1 MAGTADEVLVTY
13 ADNLT
18 TLDLR
23 LVLARHRASGAA
35 LTLAAHE
42 EPIRLPYGELEVEG
56 GEVVGYREKPEW
68 RPLVCS
74 AVSVL
79 GPAALD
85 VPRADAPTGLVDLFH
100 GVRRAGGHVVAF
112 PHAAP
117 WIDVNDAAAI
127 RRAGELV
134 ATHRAGFEQWWG
146 FGVRIAPRRLGPAL
160 SSDAEGGDL
169 LLDDVDD
176 DGPVRWSFQLADVL
190 AAMTGP
196 GRPSAS
202 ELDPV
207 ARRAAFH
214 ARHASG
220 GTP

>member
-1 MAGTADEVLVTY
+1 M
-13 ADNLT
+13 
-18 TLDLR
+18 TL
-23 LVLARHRASGAA
+23 
-35 LTLAAHE
+35 
-42 EPIRLPYGELEVEG
+42 
-56 GEVVGYREKPEW
+56 
-68 RPLVCS
+68 
-74 AVSVL
+74 
-79 GPAALD
+79 
-85 VPRADAPTGLVDLFH
+85 PR
-100 GVRRAGGHVVAF
+100 
-112 PHAAP
+112 
-117 WIDVNDAAAI
+117 IC
-127 RRAGELV
+127 RAGELV

-214 ARHASG
+214 ARHAFGRDTVKSRMSSSSTRPAG
-220 GTP
+220 VAPPR